1 MCPFEIAGD
10 TIPEGTHVPD
20 LPIGDVTFLF
30 TDIEGST
37 KLLQRLG
44 DRYAELIAAHGRLL
58 REAIARGDGTEV
70 GTEGDAFF
78 AVFRAPT
85 RALEAA
91 VHAQRALAEQL
102 WPEGNS
108 VRVRMGMHTG
118 SAVLS
123 GHDYIGLDIHL
134 AARIAAAAH
143 GGQVVVSETTRHWSN
158 RPSPL
163 ACRCAIWGDT
173 G

>member
-1 MCPFEIAGD
+1 M
-10 TIPEGTHVPD
+10 PD
-20 LPIGDVTFLF
+20 LPSGKVTFLF

-44 DRYAELIAAHGRLL
+44 DRYAAVIEAHGHIL
-58 REAIARGDGTEV
+58 REAIARGDGREV
-70 GTEGDAFF
+70 GTEGDSFF

-91 VHAQRALAEQL
+91 VHAQRALAEHP
-102 WPEGNS
+102 WPEGRS
-108 VRVRMGMHTG
+108 VLVRMGIHTG
-118 SAVLS
+118 LALLS
-123 GHDYIGLDIHL
+123 GDDYIGLDIHL

-143 GGQVVVSETTRHWSN
+143 GGQVLVWKPLGHSLNT
-158 RPSPL
+158 PSPTES
-163 ACRCAIWGDT
+163 RCAIWDDT